1 MGRGWTKRK
10 RPKEAKEQQQNK
22 SCYIERGREMAIE
35 TACHDKR
42 TTLFFC
48 SMNSGEM
55 IIKIE
60 RKKKRERDRERE
72 KERCSI

>member
-1 MGRGWTKRK
+1 
-10 RPKEAKEQQQNK
+10 
-22 SCYIERGREMAIE
+22 MAIE

-42 TTLFFC
+42 KTLFFC

-60 RKKKRERDRERE
+60 RKKERERE
-72 KERCSI
+72 KERCTYSRRLPVVLAPVEMARLHGRTSTIHDGVQRIG